1 MYFFLNNKNLKDFG
15 VINVNIIQNLY
26 YLVFSLISPLLFY
39 YFINNSISYNIIY
52 LTIGSFFV
60 VSLVSTFY
68 VKEK

>member
-1 MYFFLNNKNLKDFG
+1 MINSVPTLDSDVNLIYNDK
-15 VINVNIIQNLY
+15 LY
-26 YLVFSLISPLLFY
+26 
-39 YFINNSISYNIIY
+39 YNIIY